1 MYLLLLTELM
11 FRYSFNKIKTRTMF
25 IGILNTIFFYCKGGV
40 TIIIYLNQRLIKNFL
55 KISFYQTIE
64 GGIGV
69 EHS

>member
-1 MYLLLLTELM
+1 
-11 FRYSFNKIKTRTMF
+11 MF